1 MTSGLR
7 PQGRA
12 LPPTASPCCKPSVFE
27 LTTATLLRGL
37 PRLHI
42 DHCASKHGMLLRT
55 CLNALHAFKQ
65 ACRADRPYNKLEE
78 MESSIPETGEC
89 DLSVPI
95 PRGGPIYVSNMV
107 GPSIRVPHFLNSLL
121 SELQNLEAELSEDS
135 SHHDISV
142 DDLKVFTEDELMDMA
157 LREVFE
163 GRENNENHP
172 PLLDQPNAGCHE
184 KYSKRKRRGM
194 NSSVLEGDCIEKV
207 ERVVRIKQKQE
218 EDKAAVKL
226 HSFNPVYRINE
237 SAHKSART
245 ERMRS
250 LRSTSSTRK
259 VNTVSLQEHIPV
271 QYPEVV
277 LSVEIYHNVRRAVK
291 TQELLVLG
299 EQTLTA
305 LRDKIF
311 CSTDQVMHK
320 AGQHDPSGYFL
331 IEDVFCTDLRDPSAI
346 DLTRPILDWLRY
358 SKEEAQKKWEYI
370 ITGELQHKQK
380 AIMGEASA
388 SHLPHF
394 TSVEMH
400 KIRFCDLSF
409 RLGAGYLYCH
419 QGDCTHTL
427 VIRDMRL
434 MHPDDVHNRA
444 VYPII
449 MFQLKLR
456 FQKCSVCKIF
466 RATKVT
472 VEDKWTPEN
481 PCYFC
486 DECFPLL
493 HLAEDGSPL
502 YTDFI
507 EYDYNHD

>member
-1 MTSGLR
+1 
-7 PQGRA
+7 
-12 LPPTASPCCKPSVFE
+12 
-27 LTTATLLRGL
+27 
-37 PRLHI
+37 
-42 DHCASKHGMLLRT
+42 
-55 CLNALHAFKQ
+55 
-65 ACRADRPYNKLEE
+65 
-78 MESSIPETGEC
+78 MESSIPEAAEC

-107 GPSIRVPHFLNSLL
+107 GPSTRVSHFQTSLL
-121 SELQNLEAELSEDS
+121 SELESLEAELCQDS
-135 SHHDISV
+135 SHHDLSV

-157 LREVFE
+157 LKEVFQ
-163 GRENNENHP
+163 GSENNENHP
-172 PLLDQPNAGCHE
+172 PPLDQPNAGRCH
-184 KYSKRKRRGM
+184 KKNSRRKRRGAN
-194 NSSVLEGDCIEKV
+194 NSILDSSCIEKV
-207 ERVVRIKQKQE
+207 ERVVGIKQKQE
-218 EDKAAVKL
+218 EDKAAVRL
-226 HSFNPVYRINE
+226 HSFSPVCRISE
-237 SAHKSART
+237 SANKSART

-259 VNTVSLQEHIPV
+259 VNTAGLQEHIPV
-271 QYPEVV
+271 LYPEVV
-277 LSVEIYHNVRRAVK
+277 LSVEVYHNVRKGIK

-299 EQTLTA
+299 GQTLTA

-311 CSTDQVMHK
+311 CSTDQVMQK

-331 IEDVFCTDLRDPSAI
+331 IEGVFCTDLRDPSAI
-346 DLTRPILDWLRY
+346 DFTRPILDWLRN
-358 SKEEAQKKWEYI
+358 SKEEAKKKWEYI
-370 ITGELQHKQK
+370 ITGELQQKQK

-388 SHLPHF
+388 SQLPHF
-394 TSVEMH
+394 TSIEMH

-434 MHPDDVHNRA
+434 IHPEDVHNRA
-444 VYPII
+444 AYPII
-449 MFQLKLR
+449 TFQLKLR

-472 VEDKWTPEN
+472 ADDKWTPEN

-493 HLAEDGSPL
+493 HLAEDGSLL
-502 YTDFI
+502 YTEFE